1 LPWQHKEIED
11 RAPSLYDMIC
21 ERVGNSPNTPL
32 DDSNFPKIFVG
43 SSELSLVPGLKDVLG
58 WEGEN
63 ANKQAEEVKQI
74 IREANRKEIRNW
86 AELEM
91 RLHGIGALPSVDAV
105 LTSHNW
111 SSMEPS
117 VFRLFRELAR
127 RSRDVEAVKWGIA
140 IGSVSAPREFME
152 DLLLLARYGEFTL
165 YAGVALIHWSRNYCE
180 LTPQLV
186 NLLRMC
192 RGWSVIRLIEIF
204 FDEKDIATDP
214 EVQREILICGMEN
227 NEGIPMEVAFTIA
240 KGIDLERFFK
250 EADSDPQVFVALTQL
265 METLF
270 FEPAPRGG
278 LKDLENGKEI
288 LNEFIALLQRRSPPD
303 FRALYSLRNIELFVS
318 DEELAPPGSE
328 KMLKTV
334 RELYLQT
341 FSEDFVRQG
350 LEDSKTRWMA
360 LQLIRERRI
369 TTLLPDV
376 EQLFELD
383 ATSFVIDVLR
393 E

>member
-1 LPWQHKEIED
+1 
-11 RAPSLYDMIC
+11 
-21 ERVGNSPNTPL
+21 
-32 DDSNFPKIFVG
+32 
-43 SSELSLVPGLKDVLG
+43 
-58 WEGEN
+58 
-63 ANKQAEEVKQI
+63 
-74 IREANRKEIRNW
+74 
-86 AELEM
+86 
-91 RLHGIGALPSVDAV
+91 
-105 LTSHNW
+105 
-111 SSMEPS
+111 
-117 VFRLFRELAR
+117 
-127 RSRDVEAVKWGIA
+127 
-140 IGSVSAPREFME
+140 
-152 DLLLLARYGEFTL
+152 
-165 YAGVALIHWSRNYCE
+165 
-180 LTPQLV
+180 
-186 NLLRMC
+186 
-192 RGWSVIRLIEIF
+192 
-204 FDEKDIATDP
+204 
-214 EVQREILICGMEN
+214 
-227 NEGIPMEVAFTIA
+227 MEVAFTIA

-318 DEELAPPGSE
+318 DKKLAPPGSE
-328 KMLKTV
+328 GKLEIA
-334 RELYLQT
+334 RELYEQA
-341 FSEDFVRQG
+341 FCEDLVRQG

-393 E
+393 ELGDQRQLQLLLDSLPRLIDHKKRAAQPLSLTNVSGEEESKHAFEYAAIVKSMGRLATPQALAHLKIASHDYDPLVRAAACEGISSLPAELIDEELRRTIRVRMKDSPQYVADEARNAAIKIGLPIPRTNSGEGPTR